1 MDINS
6 HVSQKEMKNLVWFA
20 LLAIKT
26 ISCDLSLA
34 TLKENNEIK
43 CVVAFFFP
51 RLSVTKACNYYFSV
65 PSCHQSRVVEWRLE
79 GWNYDPEEPSS
90 IFSLFSDR

>member
-34 TLKENNEIK
+34 TLKENNEIIN
-43 CVVAFFFP
+43 A
-51 RLSVTKACNYYFSV
+51 L
-65 PSCHQSRVVEWRLE
+65 L
-79 GWNYDPEEPSS
+79 
-90 IFSLFSDR
+90 LFSSLVFQWPRYVPIIFQFPLAIKAEWSSGG

>member
-43 CVVAFFFP
+43 LNALLLC
-51 RLSVTKACNYYFSV
+51 
-65 PSCHQSRVVEWRLE
+65 
-79 GWNYDPEEPSS
+79 SS
-90 IFSLFSDR
+90 LVFQ

>member
-34 TLKENNEIK
+34 TLKENYEMR
-43 CVVAFFFP
+43 CCFF
-51 RLSVTKACNYYFSV
+51 L
-65 PSCHQSRVVEWRLE
+65 
-79 GWNYDPEEPSS
+79 PSS
-90 IFSLFSDR
+90 FSDQGMYLLFFSSLLPSKQSGRAAVRALEL

>member
-51 RLSVTKACNYYFSV
+51 RPSVTKVCTYYFSV
-65 PSCHQSRVVEWRLE
+65 PSCHQSRVVERRLE
-79 GWNYDPEEPSS
+79 RWNYDPEEPS
-90 IFSLFSDR
+90 